1 MGSPIGAVCGAVI
14 TGLIGGATGGS
25 IGLTLGEFVDDNIL
39 DNHQCLDC
47 GHRFSTKSNSAT
59 AYDSSHALPEN
70 IYDHEDDELDQ
81 H

>member
-1 MGSPIGAVCGAVI
+1 VI

-47 GHRFSTKSNSAT
+47 GQRFSTKSNSST
-59 AYDSSHALPEN
+59 AYDSSRALPEK
-70 IYDHEDDELDQ
+70 IYDHEDEELDQ